1 MHFPHPHHVS
11 SFIFQIKLVNTS
23 RKYFINSSMLLNE
36 NWLTRSAHMSTTER
50 RKVLAESYW
59 MASRLVQVIANLSL
73 NFQQHHTYL
82 FETPTSLRLLGHHH
96 SRFSSV
102 WSLAASLSTA
112 HHLCHNSVFL
122 KARDIYTFTWHIYNN
137 ESCQKQVIIS
147 LSSPQALYYK
157 VLLFSHFLLVFYLNW
172 VDSDSK
178 DVADNSIQL
187 KLNTIILLSSL

>member
-122 KARDIYTFTWHIYNN
+122 KTRDIYIYTHL
-137 ESCQKQVIIS
+137 SGTYIIMNRVRS
-147 LSSPQALYYK
+147 KLLLACQALRPYITKSYC
-157 VLLFSHFLLVFYLNW
+157 FLISCWFF
-172 VDSDSK
+172 
-178 DVADNSIQL
+178 I
-187 KLNTIILLSSL
+187 